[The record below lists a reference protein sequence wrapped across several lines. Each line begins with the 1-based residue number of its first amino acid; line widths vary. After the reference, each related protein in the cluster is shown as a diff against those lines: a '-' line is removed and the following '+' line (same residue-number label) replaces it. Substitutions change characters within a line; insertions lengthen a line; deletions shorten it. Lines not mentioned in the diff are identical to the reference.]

1 MASLKEQIAAL
12 RTATGSGMVDC
23 KKALTATDGSF
34 DGALAWLREKGL
46 ASASKKAGRSTSEG
60 LVAVAYGADGR
71 SSASMVEVNCE
82 TDFVAKTEVFQDLV
96 MSIATTSEALFVDEA
111 ASALDDD
118 ARLAA
123 LLAAPLHG
131 SDEYSSVNEA
141 LTAMIA
147 RVGEN
152 LRLARVD
159 RVAVA
164 DPSLGAVASY
174 IHKPA
179 VAGGALG
186 AQGALVALAQDGS
199 SAMSLDELADVGR
212 GFAMHVVAA
221 QPLYLDQEDVPS
233 EVIEKERAILLAEIA
248 NEEAEALAA
257 GSAAGKKARKP
268 KPEAVVQKIV
278 AGRIA
283 KFMTE
288 NVLSEQ
294 VRFVALFLP
303 FVALFLAVII
313 ENHNTSPPL
322 LPPLSLAREQVC
334 LVNNESGKETVS
346 ALLPERAELTAF
358 ARFACGELAAQ
369 DGENKE

>member
-82 TDFVAKTEVFQDLV
+82 TDVVAKTEVFQDLV

-152 LRLARVD
+152 LRRPIRGRCVD
-159 RVAVA
+159 R
-164 DPSLGAVASY
+164 
-174 IHKPA
+174 
-179 VAGGALG
+179 
-186 AQGALVALAQDGS
+186 S
-199 SAMSLDELADVGR
+199 SC
-212 GFAMHVVAA
+212 
-221 QPLYLDQEDVPS
+221 
-233 EVIEKERAILLAEIA
+233 RA
-248 NEEAEALAA
+248 
-257 GSAAGKKARKP
+257 R
-268 KPEAVVQKIV
+268 
-278 AGRIA
+278 R
-283 KFMTE
+283 
-288 NVLSEQ
+288 
-294 VRFVALFLP
+294 R
-303 FVALFLAVII
+303 
-313 ENHNTSPPL
+313 
-322 LPPLSLAREQVC
+322 
-334 LVNNESGKETVS
+334 SG
-346 ALLPERAELTAF
+346 
-358 ARFACGELAAQ
+358 
-369 DGENKE
+369 

>member
-221 QPLYLDQEDVPS
+221 QPLYLDREDVPS

-248 NEEAEALAA
+248 NEEAEALEA

-313 ENHNTSPPL
+313 EIITPSLHFSPPS
-322 LPPLSLAREQVC
+322 LSLA
-334 LVNNESGKETVS
+334 S
-346 ALLPERAELTAF
+346 
-358 ARFACGELAAQ
+358 RFAL
-369 DGENKE
+369 